1 MEHTKVKL
9 GDILTSISE
18 TISREQQT
26 AIFLNTSDIS
36 EGKFLHKKSS
46 VVQELPGQAKKKIK
60 NGDILFSEIRPK
72 NKRYAVVN
80 VSNPNDYVVS
90 TKLMV
95 LRIKAP
101 SKYYL
106 QYIYQKLISQK
117 MLHQINEIAESRS
130 GTFPQITFDAIKN
143 IELNLPSLEE
153 QKRIADILTAL
164 DDKIE
169 LNNQMNQTL
178 EEIASLLYKR
188 WFVDFEFPDDKGNP
202 YKSSGGEMVESELGM
217 IPKGWEVKELGEICV
232 NSDSKRKPLSKNQR
246 ERLSG
251 DYPYYGAASI
261 IDYVNDYIFDG
272 TYLLVGEDG
281 TVVTKDGK
289 PILQYITGKIWVNN
303 HAHVLQGK
311 DVSTGFL
318 FCKLSQFD
326 VTHLVTGAVQM
337 KITQSNLNKIKFVI
351 SESNIQK
358 RFEKIITLLFNKR
371 NENKIYNEALKKIK
385 KELVIKLI

>member
-1 MEHTKVKL
+1 M
-9 GDILTSISE
+9 S
-18 TISREQQT
+18 
-26 AIFLNTSDIS
+26 
-36 EGKFLHKKSS
+36 
-46 VVQELPGQAKKKIK
+46 
-60 NGDILFSEIRPK
+60 K
-72 NKRYAVVN
+72 NKLKLEKICTFFNGRTKPNSKGRFPVYGGNGIISYINHYNADNILVIGRVGAYCGNVFYSRNKCWVSDNAIGIILNEN
-80 VSNPNDYVVS
+80 VSN
-90 TKLMV
+90 
-95 LRIKAP
+95 IK
-101 SKYYL
+101 
-106 QYIYQKLISQK
+106 YIFYFLGKTNIRNLAIGSSQPLITQDI
-117 MLHQINEIAESRS
+117 L
-130 GTFPQITFDAIKN
+130 KN
-143 IELNLPSLEE
+143 IEIDLPSLEE

-188 WFVDFEFPDDKGNP
+188 WFIDFEFPDDKGNP
-202 YKSSGGEMVESELGM
+202 YKSSGGEMVDSELGM
-217 IPKGWEVKELGEICV
+217 IPKRWEVKELGEICV

-251 DYPYYGAASI
+251 DYPYYGATSI

>member
-1 MEHTKVKL
+1 MYCLTTKINSNNLSLNNYISTENMLPDRKGISMSSNIPNNNVNKFL
-9 GDILTSISE
+9 KNDILISN
-18 TISREQQT
+18 IRPYFKKIWF
-26 AIFLNTSDIS
+26 AIF
-36 EGKFLHKKSS
+36 EGGAS
-46 VVQELPGQAKKKIK
+46 
-60 NGDILFSEIRPK
+60 NDILVIRGN
-72 NKRYAVVN
+72 NKVN
-80 VSNPNDYVVS
+80 
-90 TKLMV
+90 
-95 LRIKAP
+95 
-101 SKYYL
+101 SKYLYYL
-106 QYIYQKLISQK
+106 LSTDDFFDYNVKGSKGTK
-117 MLHQINEIAESRS
+117 MPRGDKEHIMNYE
-130 GTFPQITFDAIKN
+130 FK
-143 IELNLPSLEE
+143 LPSLKE

-188 WFVDFEFPDDKGNP
+188 WFVDFEFPDDKGKP
-202 YKSSGGEMVESELGM
+202 YKSSGGEMVDSELGM
-217 IPKGWEVKELGEICV
+217 IPKRWEVKELGEICV

-251 DYPYYGAASI
+251 DYPYYGATSI

>member
-1 MEHTKVKL
+1 MKNRVVRLRDVASLNISNRRQNEKKIAYLDTGNIIENRVIKIQYFDYLDNIPSRAKRKVKEE
-9 GDILTSISE
+9 D
-18 TISREQQT
+18 TIFSMVRPNQKHFGYINRSMENLIVST
-26 AIFLNTSDIS
+26 GF
-36 EGKFLHKKSS
+36 S
-46 VVQELPGQAKKKIK
+46 VVTP
-60 NGDILFSEIRPK
+60 NK
-72 NKRYAVVN
+72 NKINSRYLFYLLTNNEVINIFQKLAEGC
-80 VSNPNDYVVS
+80 VS
-90 TKLMV
+90 TYPTLS
-95 LRIKAP
+95 LRDLLDFEFK
-101 SKYYL
+101 
-106 QYIYQKLISQK
+106 
-117 MLHQINEIAESRS
+117 
-130 GTFPQITFDAIKN
+130 
-143 IELNLPSLEE
+143 LPSLEE

-202 YKSSGGEMVESELGM
+202 YKSSGGEMVDSELGM

>member
-1 MEHTKVKL
+1 MEYTKVKL

-18 TISREQQT
+18 TISKEQQT

-36 EGKFLHKKSS
+36 EGKFLHKRSS
-46 VVQELPGQAKKKIK
+46 VVKELPGQAKKKIK

-72 NKRYAVVN
+72 NKRYAVVD

-95 LRIKAP
+95 LRIKDP

-106 QYIYQKLISQK
+106 QYIYQQLISQK

-143 IELNLPSLEE
+143 IELTPPPLEE
-153 QKRIADILTAL
+153 QKRIADIFTVL

-188 WFVDFEFPDDKGNP
+188 WFVDFEFPDDKGKP
-202 YKSSGGEMVESELGM
+202 YKSSGGEMVDSELGM
-217 IPKGWEVKELGEICV
+217 IPKRWEVKELGEICV

-251 DYPYYGAASI
+251 DYPYYGATSI

-311 DVSTGFL
+311 DVSTGSL